1 MKDLS
6 QLLFLSCW
14 GLASA
19 TWLRSCDI
27 QSGEV
32 MIIPQ
37 LNELSFDM
45 PIFMYIQEGTRFR
58 NGSQWYLCRLP
69 FAIFMCD
76 RVAHL
81 WHPDLELEDKE
92 EKGEEVPVEQAI
104 VSWTHQ
110 WPAFEGWSD
119 DPIHGAQDGVA
130 GLYLINIL
138 NIYSAIIVV
147 IIFSLICANLYSQNT
162 FQERQRE
169 KQTCV
174 FSNHSEPQSTQN
186 AQRGATRQLEERIKK
201 LQSEV
206 EDPKVALAF
215 AGWALLIFWG
225 DGNDGA
231 WDVSDTNPS
240 TRMYRH
246 YSLCLYSSICFSDG
260 ETHRPWNNWND
271 RAYGWV
277 IVDRL
282 IDGWLYFCI
291 LVKEFWCSCRWLT
304 WKCPQKSRFEG
315 KLPHKSSYIT
325 LIIFRG
331 MLPSLQVV
339 FMKLWVMRN
348 MYVLCISIAIL
359 KILVRSR
366 CSRPICFRLFW
377 VVFRIAVLVW
387 IETLLHQL
395 I

>member
-174 FSNHSEPQSTQN
+174 FFQSLRTSKYPERSTWCHSTTW
-186 AQRGATRQLEERIKK
+186 GADQE
-201 LQSEV
+201 
-206 EDPKVALAF
+206 
-215 AGWALLIFWG
+215 
-225 DGNDGA
+225 
-231 WDVSDTNPS
+231 
-240 TRMYRH
+240 
-246 YSLCLYSSICFSDG
+246 
-260 ETHRPWNNWND
+260 
-271 RAYGWV
+271 
-277 IVDRL
+277 
-282 IDGWLYFCI
+282 
-291 LVKEFWCSCRWLT
+291 
-304 WKCPQKSRFEG
+304 
-315 KLPHKSSYIT
+315 
-325 LIIFRG
+325 
-331 MLPSLQVV
+331 
-339 FMKLWVMRN
+339 
-348 MYVLCISIAIL
+348 
-359 KILVRSR
+359 
-366 CSRPICFRLFW
+366 
-377 VVFRIAVLVW
+377 IAVWSGRSQGGLSFRRLSSPHFLGGWKWWSLGCQWYQPFNKDV
-387 IETLLHQL
+387 
-395 I
+395 